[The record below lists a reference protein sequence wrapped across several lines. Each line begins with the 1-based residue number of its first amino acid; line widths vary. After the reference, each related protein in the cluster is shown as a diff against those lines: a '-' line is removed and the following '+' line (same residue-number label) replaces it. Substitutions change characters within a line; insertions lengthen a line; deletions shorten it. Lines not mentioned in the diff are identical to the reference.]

1 MEVQFII
8 KKDKKPEYA
17 IIVFLCYM
25 KQPEKKRKKTGE
37 YKPVNN
43 CTLCK
48 RITKNI

>member
-1 MEVQFII
+1 MENGETF
-8 KKDKKPEYA
+8 EAY
-17 IIVFLCYM
+17 LM